1 VGVTAGSRGATERK
15 GLRQETTT
23 IIINNSNNNNNNNN
37 SAGNMTHYPQCL
49 GLPIN
54 SNDVLIT
61 VVHIII

>member
-1 VGVTAGSRGATERK
+1 VGVTAGSRGATEREC
-15 GLRQETTT
+15 LRQETRT
-23 IIINNSNNNNNNNN
+23 IINNSNNNNNNNN
-37 SAGNMTHYPQCL
+37 SAWKMTNYPQCL